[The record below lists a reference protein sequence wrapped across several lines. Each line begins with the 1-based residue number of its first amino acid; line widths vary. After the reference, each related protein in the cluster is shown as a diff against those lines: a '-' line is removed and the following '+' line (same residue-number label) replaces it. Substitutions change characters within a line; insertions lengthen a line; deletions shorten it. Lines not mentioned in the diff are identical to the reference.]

1 VLRWAWGKGTDPAD
15 VPVCGG
21 APELSAPA
29 LCHPAVDGRLMLADI
44 CSRHSGMVYRPEVV
58 TISTGRTRVSMS
70 QILSIK
76 SNKPI
81 KTVTL
86 TDTAVSK
93 VGELIAAEGEE
104 ALALRMAVRPGG
116 CSGFSYEM
124 FFDAEIEAAD
134 IVEEFGDVKV
144 VVDPQSAE
152 RLRGSTLDYRDGL
165 MGAGFA
171 IDNPNVT
178 KSCGC
183 GNSFS

>member
-1 VLRWAWGKGTDPAD
+1 
-15 VPVCGG
+15 
-21 APELSAPA
+21 
-29 LCHPAVDGRLMLADI
+29 
-44 CSRHSGMVYRPEVV
+44 
-58 TISTGRTRVSMS
+58 MS

-86 TDTAVSK
+86 TDTAVLK

-134 IVEEFGDVKV
+134 IIEEFGDVKV

>member
-1 VLRWAWGKGTDPAD
+1 MT
-15 VPVCGG
+15 
-21 APELSAPA
+21 
-29 LCHPAVDGRLMLADI
+29 
-44 CSRHSGMVYRPEVV
+44 
-58 TISTGRTRVSMS
+58 

-76 SNKPI
+76 SAQPQ

-86 TDTAVSK
+86 TDFAVVK
-93 VGELIAAEGEE
+93 VGELIAAEGDPG
-104 ALALRMAVRPGG
+104 LALRVAVRPGG

-124 FFDAEIEAAD
+124 YFDAQIDDDD
-134 IVEEFGDVKV
+134 IVEEFDNVKV

-152 RLRGSTLDYRDGL
+152 MVKGSTLDYKDGL

-178 KSCGC
+178 RSCGC